1 MESECASG
9 EAVQRGVAL
18 LLGCFGGWARRSS
31 RVSDDCVSAG
41 EKPLGKTVCAAYL
54 LAIDLRLWAALESFE
69 EGRCLRRNSVS
80 VWRKY

>member
-41 EKPLGKTVCAAYL
+41 EKPLGKNGLCGLSAGNRFETLGCFGVVSRGKGL
-54 LAIDLRLWAALESFE
+54 EEEKRLYA
-69 EGRCLRRNSVS
+69 G
-80 VWRKY
+80 